1 MGTGLGHYIPMLAY
15 LAGVLACFASLRRPD
30 LGLYFLIVVMPY
42 RTLRDHF
49 LDYPLG
55 GNVVTLLVL
64 CILIGAFIKGRRPP
78 SCGLYTTWLIFGLY
92 LYLSLW
98 LGVAL
103 SNAPLPLWVNDL
115 NFANWKDYMLLPLV
129 FLAAGMVVQ
138 DRKTVRNVIICAA
151 IAVALIDKSH
161 LTSSLGHSWAHFDEN
176 KRDGGPLGF
185 AGSNGLAAFL
195 AQFSLFFWGFVQYIK
210 RPRAKLVLYGLIA
223 LTLVGVMY
231 AFSRAGYIAVIA
243 GVVLLGILK
252 DRKLIPIAIV
262 FLCIWQAVVPTAVS
276 ERVNMTHNQ
285 SGQLE
290 ASAQERVD
298 LWTNAEQVILA
309 NPIFGTGFATFQ
321 LSDHVDNLKDTHNW
335 YVKVM
340 IETGIIGLAFAAA
353 LLFQLFRLSWQVFR
367 GARDP
372 LYKGLGLGLLLL
384 YSCSFIL
391 NCFGDRWTYLEI
403 NGLTWVLVG
412 TAARVRILMATD
424 SPEPSTDLPETAL
437 PQNMPAHLA
446 YR

>member
-1 MGTGLGHYIPMLAY
+1 MGTGLGHFIPMLAY
-15 LAGVLACFASLRRPD
+15 LVGVAACFASLRRPD
-30 LGLYFLIVVMPY
+30 LGLYVLTVIMPY

-49 LDYPLG
+49 LDFPLG

-64 CILIGAFIKGRRPP
+64 CVLLGAFIRGRRPP
-78 SCGLYTTWLIFGLY
+78 SCGLYVTWLVFGLY

-98 LGVAL
+98 LGVAI
-103 SNAPLPLWVNDL
+103 SNAPLPLWVNAL

-151 IAVALIDKSH
+151 IAVFLIDKSH
-161 LTSSLGHSWAHFDEN
+161 LTSSLAHSWAHFDEN

-210 RPRAKLVLYGLIA
+210 RPRAKLVLYALIGM
-223 LTLVGVMY
+223 TLIGVMY

-262 FLCIWQAVVPTAVS
+262 FLAMWQAIVPTAVT

-321 LSDHVDNLKDTHNW
+321 LTDHVDNLKDTHNW

-372 LYKGLGLGLLLL
+372 LYKGLGLGLFLL

-424 SPEPSTDLPETAL
+424 TEAATDLAETAT

>member
-1 MGTGLGHYIPMLAY
+1 MGTGLGHYVPLVFYILTVA
-15 LAGVLACFASLRRPD
+15 ACLASLRSPEK
-30 LGLYFLIVVMPY
+30 GLYLLTVILPY

-55 GNVVTLLVL
+55 GNVITILVL
-64 CILIGAFIKGRRPP
+64 CILLGAFLRGKRPP
-78 SCGLYTTWLIFGLY
+78 RSILYLTWLVFGIY
-92 LYLSLW
+92 LYLSMW

-103 SNAPLPLWVNDL
+103 SNAPLPLWINDV
-115 NFANWKDYMLLPLV
+115 NFANWKDYMLLPLI
-129 FLAAGMVVQ
+129 FLASGMVVQ
-138 DRKTVRNVIICAA
+138 DRRTVRNILICAA
-151 IAVALIDKSH
+151 IAVFLIDKSH
-161 LTSSLGHSWAHFDEN
+161 LTSSLSRSWAHFDES

-195 AQFSLFFWGFVQYIK
+195 AQFSLFFWGLVQFVK
-210 RPRAKLVLYGLIA
+210 RPRAKLVLYGLIG
-223 LTLVGVMY
+223 LTLIGVMY
-231 AFSRAGYIAVIA
+231 AFSRAGYIAVVA
-243 GVVLLGILK
+243 GVILLGILK

-262 FLCIWQAVVPTAVS
+262 FLVMWQAIVPAAVS
-276 ERVNMTHNQ
+276 ERVNMTHNE

-298 LWTNAEQVILA
+298 LWTNAEKIIVA
-309 NPIFGTGFATFQ
+309 NPIFGTGYATFQ
-321 LSDHVDNLKDTHNW
+321 LSQHVANLKDTHNW

-340 IETGIIGLAFAAA
+340 IETGAIGMVFAIA
-353 LLFQLFRLSWQVFR
+353 LLLQLFHLSWQVFR
-367 GARDP
+367 RARDP

-384 YSCSFIL
+384 FFASVIL

-412 TAARVRILMATD
+412 TAARARMLVETEADADQPATELD
-424 SPEPSTDLPETAL
+424 PDPI
-437 PQNMPAHLA
+437 PAYLA